1 MVIQI
6 LGLGVGLVTY
16 RDPEIC
22 IGIKTFWIETENGIG
37 IILLKQNV
45 MYWKCI
51 ELKKAELVNHIMYC

>member
-37 IILLKQNV
+37 IILLK
-45 MYWKCI
+45 
-51 ELKKAELVNHIMYC
+51 